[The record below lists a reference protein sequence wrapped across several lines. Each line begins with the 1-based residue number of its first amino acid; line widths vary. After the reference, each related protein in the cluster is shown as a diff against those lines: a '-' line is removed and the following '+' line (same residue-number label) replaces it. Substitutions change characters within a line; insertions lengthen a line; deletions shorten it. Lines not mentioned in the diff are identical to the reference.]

1 MQRQTARKNRTR
13 RMLDMVYRLSR
24 LLAGGTDAPSLL
36 RAILQA
42 AMALTDSRGGG
53 VFLLERELRVLRPF
67 VGAGDAVWVEADMS
81 ADEPPWST
89 AVWEGK
95 TTQAQHATTSS
106 LSVVTLLVLPL
117 LVRGDVLG
125 VLALY
130 SDAQPQPRKMLL
142 EILANLAAHMLHL
155 EIRSRALEQQRAEL
169 ATLIDVGQDISASL
183 DLDEVLQRVVRQA
196 TRLMRAKV
204 CSLMLVDESGN
215 TLHLRAAYGASQT
228 YTQRPPLSV
237 QESLVGE
244 VAQSGEPIAVLD
256 VREDTQ
262 YQFMDMARQ
271 EGLCSLLSVP
281 LRMHTRVLGV
291 LNVYTAERRRFQP
304 AEVEFLSA
312 LAAQSATAIEHA
324 RLYQAMLDTQERL
337 RQSERLAA
345 LGSMAAGLAH
355 EIRNPLHTMK
365 LLVYAIQQ
373 DCPLQSPLRTD
384 TDVLHKEIDRLSLL
398 VEQCL
403 EVARPRTPAF
413 ATQRLYEIMEDTL
426 LTVGAEAQ
434 RRGIALRKHWSPPL
448 PDVRV
453 DGAQIKQVFL
463 NILLNAFQAM
473 ESGGAIDVSIDAD
486 DMTITTTVQDQGHGI
501 PAAVQEQLFTPF
513 FSTKPQGTG
522 LGLSTSQ
529 RIVEGHDGSIRVTS
543 QPAVGTC
550 VSIVLPL
557 LPPGIVP
564 DHAKNPARRR

>member
-1 MQRQTARKNRTR
+1 MQRQTAQKPRTR

-24 LLAGGTDAPSLL
+24 LLAGGTDAPALL

-67 VGAGDAVWVEADMS
+67 VGAGDAVWAEADMPV
-81 ADEPPWST
+81 DEPPWST

-95 TTQAQHATTSS
+95 TTQAQHAATSS
-106 LSVVTLLVLPL
+106 LPAATLLVLPL

-125 VLALY
+125 VLALCG
-130 SDAQPQPRKMLL
+130 SVQPPQPRKMLL

-155 EIRSRALEQQRAEL
+155 DVRSRTLEQQRAEL

-204 CSLMLVDESGN
+204 CSLMLVDDSGN
-215 TLHLRAAYGASQT
+215 TLHLRATYGASQT

-244 VAQSGEPIAVLD
+244 VVQRGEPIAVLD
-256 VREDTQ
+256 VLEDAQ
-262 YQFMDMARQ
+262 YQFIDMARQ

-426 LTVGAEAQ
+426 LIVSAEAQ
-434 RRGIALRKHWSPPL
+434 RRGIVLRKHWSPTL
-448 PDVRV
+448 PEARV

-463 NILLNAFQAM
+463 NVLLNAFQAM

-529 RIVEGHDGSIRVTS
+529 RIIEGHDGSIRVTS
-543 QPAVGTC
+543 QPDAGTC

-557 LPPGIVP
+557 GIVP

>member
-1 MQRQTARKNRTR
+1 MQRQTARQTR
-13 RMLDMVYRLSR
+13 MPRMLDIVYRLSR
-24 LLAGGTDAPSLL
+24 LLAGGTDAPALL

-42 AMALTDSRGGG
+42 AMAFTGSRGGG
-53 VFLLERELRVLRPF
+53 IFLLERELRVLHPF
-67 VGAGDAVWVEADMS
+67 VDVGDTVWTEADIP
-81 ADEPPWST
+81 ADEPPWNT
-89 AVWEGK
+89 AVWEGQ
-95 TTQAQHATTSS
+95 TTQAQHATTSN
-106 LSVVTLLVLPL
+106 LPTVTLLVLPL

-125 VLALY
+125 VLALCG
-130 SDAQPQPRKMLL
+130 AGQPPQPRKMLL
-142 EILANLAAHMLHL
+142 EILVNLAAHMVYL
-155 EIRSRALEQQRAEL
+155 EVRARTLEQQRAEL
-169 ATLIDVGQDISASL
+169 TTLIDVGQDISASL

-204 CSLMLVDESGN
+204 GSLMLVDDSGDS
-215 TLHLRAAYGASQT
+215 LHLRATYGASQT

-244 VAQSGEPIAVLD
+244 VVQRGEPMAVLD
-256 VREDTQ
+256 VLEDAQ
-262 YQFMDMARQ
+262 YQLTDMARQ

-281 LRMHTRVLGV
+281 LRMPTRVLGV

-373 DCPLQSPLRTD
+373 DCPPHSPLRTD

-398 VEQCL
+398 VERCL

-413 ATQRLYEIMEDTL
+413 ATQRLHEIMEDTL
-426 LTVGAEAQ
+426 LIVGAEAQ
-434 RRGIALRKHWSPPL
+434 RRGITLRKHWSPTL
-448 PDVRV
+448 PGVQV

-463 NILLNAFQAM
+463 NVLLNAFQAM

-486 DMTITTTVQDQGHGI
+486 DTTIITTIQDQGHGI
-501 PAAVQEQLFTPF
+501 PAEVQGQLFTPF

-522 LGLSTSQ
+522 LGLSISQ
-529 RIVEGHDGSIRVTS
+529 RIVEEHKGSIRVTS

-550 VSIVLPL
+550 VSIVFPL
-557 LPPGIVP
+557 GIAK
-564 DHAKNPARRR
+564 DYAKNLARRR